1 MGMTY
6 AILKVK
12 QSHEHPDFIE
22 VKFLVDSGA
31 VFSLV
36 PSEDIERIGIQPHR
50 TMKFVLADG
59 TEIERKVGDAY
70 FEWQGDGGAAP
81 VIFGEVGDEP
91 ILGST
96 TLESLGLVLNP
107 FSRELKPMRML
118 LVLTDN
124 RTVVSSVEFPEGT
137 Q

>member
-12 QSHEHPDFIE
+12 QSHEHKDFIE

-31 VFSLV
+31 VYSLV
-36 PSEDIERIGIQPHR
+36 PSEHIERIGIQPHR

-81 VIFGEVGDEP
+81 IIFGEVGDEP
-91 ILGST
+91 ILGLT

-118 LVLTDN
+118 LV
-124 RTVVSSVEFPEGT
+124 
-137 Q
+137 